1 MHRRAF
7 VGGSLALAAAPIL
20 SKSLTS
26 FAQEASPAAV
36 TPVLPVTFT
45 DATGIESTITD
56 VSRIVVINGE
66 LAEVVYALGLGGN
79 VVAVDATATYPP
91 EAQELPQYGFQFA
104 ISAEAVLSFQPTLV
118 LGRVGFAEPVEAIEQ
133 IRSAGVPVV
142 MVDFDNSINTPG
154 EKIRTLATVLGV
166 PEAGEELATQV
177 EQEIAD
183 ASALVA
189 DVPPEEKPR
198 VLFVLVRAEQGIQLV
213 AGAGTPLDAMLP
225 AAGAINAGTEAGVQG
240 YQPLTP
246 EALIAAWPDIMI
258 FQQVGFDSS
267 GGAEGLLEIPGV
279 AETPAG
285 QNQAFFAYD
294 DLALLALG
302 PRTAEILRQMI
313 ADFHPEIAVA
323 TPEA

>member
-20 SKSLTS
+20 GKSLTS

-36 TPVLPVTFT
+36 TPGLPVTFT
-45 DATGIESTITD
+45 DATGVESTITD
-56 VSRIVVINGE
+56 ISRIVVINGE

-104 ISAEAVLSFQPTLV
+104 LSAEAILSFQPTLV
-118 LGRVGFAEPVEAIEQ
+118 IGRVGFAEPVEAIDQ
-133 IRSAGVPVV
+133 IRSAGVPVA
-142 MVDFDNSINTPG
+142 MVDFDNTIATPG
-154 EKIRTLATVLGV
+154 EKIRTLATLLGV
-166 PEAGEELATQV
+166 PEAGDALATKV

-189 DVPPEEKPR
+189 NVEEKPR

-246 EALIAAWPDIMI
+246 EALIAASPDILI

-267 GGAEGLLEIPGV
+267 GGAEGILQIPGI

-313 ADFHPEIAVA
+313 ADFHPELATA

>member
-20 SKSLTS
+20 GKSLTA
-26 FAQEASPAAV
+26 FAQEASPSAV

-45 DATGIESTITD
+45 DATGVESTITD
-56 VSRIVVINGE
+56 ISRIVVINGE
-66 LAEVVYALGLGGN
+66 LAEVVFALGLGEN

-91 EAQELPQYGFQFA
+91 EAKELPQYGFQFA
-104 ISAEAVLSFQPTLV
+104 LSAEAILSFQPTLV
-118 LGRVGFAEPVEAIEQ
+118 LGRVGFAEPKEALDQ

-142 MVDFDNSINTPG
+142 MVDFENTIETPG

-166 PEAGEELATQV
+166 PQVGEELATKV
-177 EQEIAD
+177 EQAIAD
-183 ASALVA
+183 VSALVA
-189 DVPPEEKPR
+189 NVENKPR
-198 VLFVLVRAEQGIQLV
+198 VLFLLIRAEQGVQLV
-213 AGAGTPLDAMLP
+213 GGAGTPLDAMLP
-225 AAGAINAGTEAGVQG
+225 AAGAINAGTEAGIQG

-246 EALIAAWPDIMI
+246 EALVTAAPDIIIM
-258 FQQVGFDSS
+258 QQVAFDSM
-267 GGAEGLLEIPGV
+267 GGADALLQVPGI

-285 QNQAFFAYD
+285 QNKAFFEYD

-302 PRTAEILRQMI
+302 PRTPEILRQMI
-313 ADFHPEIAVA
+313 ADFHPELAIA

>member
-20 SKSLTS
+20 GKSLTS

-45 DATGIESTITD
+45 DATGVESTITD

-104 ISAEAVLSFQPTLV
+104 LSAEAILSFQPTLV
-118 LGRVGFAEPVEAIEQ
+118 IGRVGFAEPVEAIEQ

-142 MVDFDNSINTPG
+142 MVDFDNTIETPG

-166 PEAGEELATQV
+166 PEAGEALATKV

-189 DVPPEEKPR
+189 NVEEKPR
-198 VLFVLVRAEQGIQLV
+198 VLFVLVRPEQGIQLV
-213 AGAGTPLDAMLP
+213 GGAGTPLDAMLP

-246 EALIAAWPDIMI
+246 EALITASPDIMI
-258 FQQVGFDSS
+258 FQQVGFESS
-267 GGAEGLLEIPGV
+267 GGAEGILQIPGV

-302 PRTAEILRQMI
+302 PRTAEIMRQMI
-313 ADFHPEIAVA
+313 ADFHPELAVA

>member
-7 VGGSLALAAAPIL
+7 VQGSLALAAAPIL
-20 SKSLTS
+20 GKSLTA
-26 FAQEASPAAV
+26 FAQEASPAPV

-45 DATGIESTITD
+45 DATDTESTITD

-91 EAQELPQYGFQFA
+91 QARELPKYGFQFGL
-104 ISAEAVLSFQPTLV
+104 SAEAILSFQPTLV
-118 LGRVGFAEPVEAIEQ
+118 LGRLGFAEPMEAIDQ

-142 MVDFDNSINTPG
+142 LVDFDNTIETPG
-154 EKIRTLATVLGV
+154 EKIRTLAQILGV
-166 PEAGEELATQV
+166 PDAGETLATQV

-189 DVPPEEKPR
+189 DVAEKPR
-198 VLFVLVRAEQGIQLV
+198 VLFLLIRGEQGVQLV
-213 AGAGTPLDAMLP
+213 GGAGTPLDAMLP
-225 AAGAINAGTEAGVQG
+225 AAGAINAGTEAGVRG

-246 EALIAAWPDIMI
+246 EALVTASPDIIIM
-258 FQQVGFDSS
+258 QQVAFDTM
-267 GGAEGLLEIPGV
+267 GGAEALLQVPGV

-302 PRTAEILRQMI
+302 PRTGQILRQMI

>member
-20 SKSLTS
+20 GKSLTS

-45 DATGIESTITD
+45 DATGVESTITD

-104 ISAEAVLSFQPTLV
+104 LSAEAILSFQPTLV
-118 LGRVGFAEPVEAIEQ
+118 IGRVGFAEPVEAIEQ

-142 MVDFDNSINTPG
+142 MVDFDNTIETPG

-166 PEAGEELATQV
+166 PEAGEALATKV

-189 DVPPEEKPR
+189 NVEEKPR
-198 VLFVLVRAEQGIQLV
+198 VLFVLVRPEQGIQLV
-213 AGAGTPLDAMLP
+213 GGAGTPLDAMLP

-246 EALIAAWPDIMI
+246 EALITASPDIMI
-258 FQQVGFDSS
+258 FQQVGFESS
-267 GGAEGLLEIPGV
+267 GGAEGILQIPGV

-313 ADFHPEIAVA
+313 ADFHPELAVA